1 MLWATGYRTDH
12 SWIDVPA
19 AVDDRG
25 ACGRSP
31 ARARRPASTLGL
43 PWQHTRGSALL
54 GWVGADAQFIAAHIA
69 ATAAGFA
76 NDCEIGDGQSD
87 MYGWVSEHT
96 DAPSPSRIPAR

>member
-1 MLWATGYRTDH
+1 MPSRPGGLRQ
-12 SWIDVPA
+12 VP
-19 AVDDRG
+19 G
-25 ACGRSP
+25 ASP
-31 ARARRPASTLGL
+31 APGLHTLGL

-96 DAPSPSRIPAR
+96 DAPSPSRIPAPAR